1 MIVGTGD
8 LAKAIN
14 DRSGALFFCSGVSNS
29 QETEYAAFKR
39 ERELLMVQDKS
50 LCLFYFGS
58 ISMYTVS
65 SPYTRHKAKME
76 LLIKSNWNH
85 YNIVR
90 LGNISW
96 GSNPNTFLN
105 YIRGRKERGESY
117 EVLDEYRYMIDEDQL
132 NLICSSLPLH
142 GQNEINVFG
151 KMAKVKDLI

>member
-1 MIVGTGD
+1 LIIGSGD
-8 LAKAIN
+8 IAKVIR
-14 DRSGALFFCSGVSNS
+14 DREGALFFCSGVSNS

-39 ERELLMVQDKS
+39 ERELLLDQEKK

-76 LLIKSNWNH
+76 LLIKSNWNN
-85 YNIVR
+85 YNIIR
-90 LGNISW
+90 LGNITW
-96 GSNPNTFLN
+96 GKNPNTFLN
-105 YIRGRKERGESY
+105 YIKNKKKNGEEF
-117 EVLDEYRYMIDEDQL
+117 EVRDEYKYVIDKDQL
-132 NLICSSLPLH
+132 RLLTSNLPLK